1 MNSRIDQ
8 LIHEALELPAEQRS
22 TMLFALLDSLE
33 GCSDGLITEAWRVE
47 VKQRRADLAAGLIQ
61 PVSWVGA
68 KARLLAL

>member
-33 GCSDGLITEAWRVE
+33 GCSDDLITEAWRAE
-47 VKQRRADLAAGLIQ
+47 VKQRRADLAAGLIE
-61 PVSWVGA
+61 PISWAGA